1 MEVEEELLRLYADP
15 TQTDKPAV
23 LSKRGGAYYSH
34 AAVEIMESIYK
45 NSNKVLVV
53 NVPNNGSVDGFGD
66 DDVLEIPAVIGDHPP
81 RPLAIGRVEPEIK
94 GLMSQVKVYERLTVE
109 AAMEKSYRKALLALA
124 NNPLVQGVEQA
135 RALLAEINS
144 QYQLGLK

>member
-1 MEVEEELLRLYADP
+1 M
-15 TQTDKPAV
+15 
-23 LSKRGGAYYSH
+23 
-34 AAVEIMESIYK
+34 
-45 NSNKVLVV
+45 
-53 NVPNNGSVDGFGD
+53 DGFGD
-66 DDVLEIPAVIGDHPP
+66 DDVLEIPAVIGTIRRGPGY
-81 RPLAIGRVEPEIK
+81 RQGRAEIK